1 MIATSSCLLRP
12 RELIA
17 RPLRLSPY
25 YIEANDAEPDCTEDV
40 ALCVAFAWFERTC
53 YLIKGQRVYR
63 AAASGELGD
72 SLIWALF
79 AQADSRQQ
87 LKRITTLFNSPT
99 ADGALRPKQG
109 GKTCIEEDETTNGR
123 CTRKGYVSD
132 LYAESA
138 ARGGVCRARML

>member
-1 MIATSSCLLRP
+1 MIATSACLLRP
-12 RELIA
+12 QELIA

-25 YIEANDAEPDCTEDV
+25 YVEANDMEPDCAEDLG
-40 ALCVAFAWFERTC
+40 LCVAFAWFERTC

-87 LKRITTLFNSPT
+87 LKRITMLLNSAT
-99 ADGALRPKQG
+99 ADDAFRINRHTARKDW
-109 GKTCIEEDETTNGR
+109 CAETETGR
-123 CTRKGYVSD
+123 QD
-132 LYAESA
+132 LY
-138 ARGGVCRARML
+138 